1 MYTNTQRPG
10 AIIHMLMD
18 EFKNRVE
25 IEGRVIVRVENHKTG
40 TTYGA
45 AKIVLTKEL
54 EKLVETYLIHLRPQ
68 TEAEELF
75 ITSQGAKYIDYVHKI
90 KSLAKRYNLEMPI
103 TATTARKLAATKAH
117 ETLTTTDTRRLAK
130 HMGHAL
136 ETSDRYYQA
145 IDTAKSTVKVH
156 TMIQSLISG
165 KDIQ

>member
-10 AIIHMLMD
+10 AILHMRVD
-18 EFKNRVE
+18 EFKNRVD
-25 IEGRVIVRVENHKTG
+25 IEGRVIVRVENDKTG
-40 TTYGA
+40 TAYGA

-54 EKLVETYLIHLRPQ
+54 EKLVETYLMHLRPQ

-75 ITSQGAKYIDYVHKI
+75 ITSQEAKYNDYVQKI
-90 KSLAKRYNLEMPI
+90 KSLTKRYNLDVPM
-103 TATTARKLAATKAH
+103 TATTARKLVATKAH
-117 ETLTTTDTRRLAK
+117 EILTSTDTRCLAK